1 MLSMNKTIKIL
12 KYHLFLFCSLAVISC
27 GGKPKQED
35 NNKMEKTKFYTLHVG
50 DNKIKAELAVLPKER
65 QRGLMF
71 REKMD
76 PGTGMLFIFEEAT
89 AQKFW
94 MKNTRIPLDIAYFS
108 ANGKLLEI
116 HSAKP
121 FDLAGVPSRSQDI
134 QFVLELNLHD
144 FRKQKIKIGDRLNLH
159 EIRNALIAEGLNPN
173 RYNIAF

>member
-1 MLSMNKTIKIL
+1 MNKTVTIL
-12 KYHLFLFCSLAVISC
+12 KYHFFLFCSLIVISC
-27 GGKPKQED
+27 DGKLKHDD
-35 NNKMEKTKFYTLHVG
+35 NNKIEKTNFFTIHVG
-50 DNKIKAELAVLPKER
+50 GNKIKVELAVLPKER

-76 PGTGMLFIFEEAT
+76 EGTGMLFIFEEAT
-89 AQKFW
+89 GQKFW

-116 HSAKP
+116 HAAKP
-121 FDLAGVPSRSQDI
+121 FDLAGVPSRSQNI

-144 FRKQKIKIGDRLNLH
+144 FRKQRIKIGDRLNLD
-159 EIRNALIAEGLNPN
+159 EIRNALIEKGLKPN